1 MTLAYYLAAADRADY
16 GASSVR
22 RRVADSATPDEI
34 TTSRDGVLDTPR
46 ARRDAEWVSRIVAGD
61 RAAFAELYGEYLQSM
76 VGFVFRI
83 VRSLPVAEDL
93 CADVFVAV
101 WERRSSWIPQYGA
114 RAYLFHAAR
123 MRALNYVRNTAA
135 EVGRRAT
142 VAYDVAQ
149 DRARQSPS
157 VDDTL
162 DSDRK
167 LQAVRDIL
175 AMLPEMRR
183 RVMQLRWHEGFEIT
197 EIADVLGISRAAV
210 DQHLSRGLRTI
221 RERLLKLFAER

>member
-16 GASSVR
+16 GASSAR
-22 RRVADSATPDEI
+22 RRVSESTTPDEVAL
-34 TTSRDGVLDTPR
+34 SQDRLPDTPR
-46 ARRDAEWVSRIVAGD
+46 ARRDAEWVSRIVAGN

-101 WERRSSWIPQYGA
+101 WERRSSWTPQYGA

-123 MRALNYVRNTAA
+123 MRALNYVRNNAA
-135 EVGRRAT
+135 EVGRRAV

-157 VDDTL
+157 VDETL
-162 DSDRK
+162 DLDRK

-175 AMLPEMRR
+175 ATLPEMRR
-183 RVMQLRWHEGFEIT
+183 RVMQLRWHEGFDIT

-221 RERLLKLFAER
+221 RERLLTLFTER